1 MAHKIIMLGGR
12 RAGKSSILAVML
24 NALREMPG
32 DLCTITDLTDYDVKV
47 VDKNGIEHDKPT
59 LRTKCL
65 EIKSYLQKRTLIGTN
80 TKFIVDMNRSETAI
94 RYSLQAS
101 IGGTAK
107 TTFEFI
113 DVPGEWMRQNVPEHA
128 ELKKI
133 IEESDVYII
142 AIDTPFLME
151 ADEDVNSVYN
161 RTIEISDA
169 MGHMR
174 TVSNGAKD
182 KKMVIFVPVKC
193 EKWMYAGKIDTVV
206 EKMKLAY
213 RSLINQWVE
222 NPDVE
227 MWCMPAITSGGIQ
240 FYKLLP
246 GCKVFRTAE
255 QKIGEKCSKD
265 PITGTIYLPD
275 GQTLSPKRIDRL
287 ETDMSQEV
295 DHTFIPLSWYETNG
309 KVFSP
314 QFSEQPVYHLIRF
327 LVKKEVGLA
336 NLKLNNLNAWQRFK
350 QFFGW
355 TPPFGKNLP
364 AFTNLINTLSAR
376 GLIKE
381 NGDGYHRITET
392 IE

>member
-32 DLCTITDLTDYDVKV
+32 DLCTVNDLTDYNEKV
-47 VDKNGIEHDKPT
+47 IDKNGVEHDKPT

-65 EIKSYLQKRTLIGTN
+65 EIKSYLQKRTFIGTN
-80 TKFIVDMNRSETAI
+80 TKFIVDMAPNYASIKYT
-94 RYSLQAS
+94 LQAS
-101 IGGTAK
+101 IGGVAK
-107 TTFEFI
+107 TSFDFI
-113 DVPGEWMRQNVPEHA
+113 DVPGEWMRQNVPEHT

-169 MGHMR
+169 MGHMKIAKDG
-174 TVSNGAKD
+174 VKD
-182 KKMVIFVPVKC
+182 KKMIIFVPVKC
-193 EKWMYAGKIDTVV
+193 EKWMYAGQIDTVF
-206 EKMKLAY
+206 EKLKLAY

-227 MWCMPAITSGGIQ
+227 MWCMPTITSGGIQ
-240 FYKLLP
+240 FYQLLP
-246 GCKVFRTAE
+246 GYKVFKTAE

-265 PITGTIYLPD
+265 PLTGMIYLPD
-275 GQTLSPKRIDRL
+275 GQTLNPRSIDRV
-287 ETDMSQEV
+287 EIDTSQEM
-295 DHTFIPLSWYETNG
+295 DHTFVPLSWYETNG

-314 QFSEQPVYHLIRF
+314 QFCEQPVYHLIKF
-327 LVKKEVGLA
+327 LVRKDAERT
-336 NLKLNNLNAWQRFK
+336 KLRLENPTFFERIR

-355 TPPFGKNLP
+355 VSPFGQHLENYSK
-364 AFTNLINTLSAR
+364 LISRLSAR

-381 NGDGYHRITET
+381 SGDGYHRIIET